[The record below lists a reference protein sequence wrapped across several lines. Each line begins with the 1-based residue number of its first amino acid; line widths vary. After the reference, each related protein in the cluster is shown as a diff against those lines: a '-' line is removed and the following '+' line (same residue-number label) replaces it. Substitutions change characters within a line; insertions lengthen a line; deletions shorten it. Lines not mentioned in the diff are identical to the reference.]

1 MGSVWWQLAA
11 GVLAFVSAACAAYAI
26 AQRLERAKMI
36 REAQAEGSPEDAA
49 RDLRLD
55 DRLIAYAESTS
66 RALSLGAAEPM
77 VRNRKESESRW
88 FSKHAKKAGV
98 ADFIT
103 QAGYR
108 ETQRRAA
115 LAGLLAGAVAGAA
128 LSVELAVLLAVVG
141 AVSGW
146 AALPWAV
153 AQREKRRAE
162 ELERRL
168 SEMLEVVALG
178 LRSGLSFDRGLRLY
192 ADHFDSLLARSCASA
207 QRQWSL
213 GLKTR
218 EEALRNLADSYSSPL
233 LGRVVDSVVRSLRF
247 GASLADDLE
256 SAAGEARSAYRSAK
270 QEQVAKAPVKMMVP
284 TGALMLPAMLLLVM
298 GPVLLELMEGF

>member
-1 MGSVWWQLAA
+1 MGGMWLQLAA
-11 GVLAFVSAACAAYAI
+11 GVFAFASAACAAYALTD
-26 AQRLERAKMI
+26 RFERARAI
-36 REAQAEGSPEDAA
+36 REAQAEGPSKGAS

-55 DRLIAYAESTS
+55 DRLVAYAESMS
-66 RALSLGAAEPM
+66 RALSLGSAEATL
-77 VRNRKESESRW
+77 RGREGLESRW
-88 FSKHAKKAGV
+88 FSKHAKRAGV
-98 ADFIT
+98 AERIT

-108 ETQRRAA
+108 EARRRMT
-115 LAGLLAGAVAGAA
+115 LAGLLAGAVAGAT
-128 LSVELAVLLAVVG
+128 LSLELVVLLAVLG
-141 AVSGW
+141 AALGW

-153 AQREKRRAE
+153 LQQEKRRAE

-192 ADHFDSLLARSCASA
+192 AEHFDSLLARSCASV
-207 QRQWSL
+207 QRQWSM
-213 GLKTR
+213 GLRTR
-218 EEALRNLADSYSSPL
+218 DEALRNLADSYSSPL
-233 LGRVVDSVVRSLRF
+233 FGRVIDGVVRSLRF
-247 GASLADDLE
+247 GASLADELE